1 MLCFQRRC
9 GKSLDFGVAV
19 ILNNGRSSPMFSPKR
34 FETTRIV
41 SCRARVKFAAV
52 LMIAATTFLMRE
64 ASGYALEGPKWASSP
79 VMRLSL
85 GNAGR
90 VLIDGNTSWNY
101 AAAPALDMWNQ
112 VITRIQLGRVFSS
125 GPQPAEH
132 DGINS
137 MAFSDTIFGQTWP
150 PSAYAVTI
158 TWHSGSTITEADV
171 LFNSTKSWDSY
182 RGPLRLRANGQLKA
196 DIQRVAVH
204 ELGHA
209 IGLDHPDDA
218 GQYVDAIMNSI
229 ISGRYT
235 LAVDDVVGVQHLYA
249 SPLKNNILA
258 QNSSTGQRLMWVST
272 YSNGFVDFSSF
283 NLGTV
288 STQWNIMAS
297 ADFNANGS
305 ADIVWQNS
313 SNGQSVLWF
322 MNGAAHVG
330 GAVLPTVPPHWEIAT
345 AADFNGDRKPDLL
358 LQNMAT
364 GQRVIW
370 FMNGTTHT
378 GGWNLGTVP
387 TAWKI
392 TSSADFNSDGKTDIL
407 WQNSTGLR
415 AIWLMNRTQLI
426 GVLSLWTVSTA
437 LDIVGTCDFNRD
449 GKADIVWQNQT
460 TGQVLIWLMNGT
472 TPIGTDGA
480 GLYDGP
486 QWKIRNY

>member
-1 MLCFQRRC
+1 MISATPSEMTKIVGHRTLVTF
-9 GKSLDFGVAV
+9 LAV
-19 ILNNGRSSPMFSPKR
+19 FI
-34 FETTRIV
+34 T
-41 SCRARVKFAAV
+41 
-52 LMIAATTFLMRE
+52 AATGFLARD
-64 ASGYALEGPKWASSP
+64 ASGYALEGPKWSTSP
-79 VMRLSL
+79 AMRLSL
-85 GNAGR
+85 GNPGR
-90 VLIDGNTSWNY
+90 VLIDGNASWNS

-125 GPQPAEH
+125 GPRPAEN

-137 MAFSDTIFGQTWP
+137 MAFSSTVFGDTWP
-150 PSAYAVTI
+150 PNAYAVTVI
-158 TWHSGSTITEADV
+158 WHSGSAMTEADV
-171 LFNSTKSWDSY
+171 LFNSAKIWNSY
-182 RGPLRLRANGQLKA
+182 RGPLRFIGNGQLNA
-196 DIQRVAVH
+196 DIRRIAVH

-218 GQYVDAIMNSI
+218 GQSVDAIMNSI

-235 LAVDDVVGVQHLYA
+235 LAVDDVVGAQHLYA

-258 QNSSTGQRLMWVST
+258 QNSSTGQRKMWVTT
-272 YSNGFVDFSSF
+272 YSNGYVNFSAF
-283 NLGTV
+283 NVGTV

-330 GAVLPTVPPHWEIAT
+330 SAVLPTVPPNWEIAT

-358 LQNMAT
+358 LQNIAT

-370 FMNGTTHT
+370 FMNGTAHT

-392 TSSADFNSDGKTDIL
+392 TSSADFNGDGKTDIL
-407 WQNSTGLR
+407 WQNNSTGLR
-415 AIWLMNRTQLI
+415 AFWLMNGTQLI
-426 GVLSLWTVSTA
+426 GVLSPWTVSTA

-472 TPIGTDGA
+472 TPIGTAGA